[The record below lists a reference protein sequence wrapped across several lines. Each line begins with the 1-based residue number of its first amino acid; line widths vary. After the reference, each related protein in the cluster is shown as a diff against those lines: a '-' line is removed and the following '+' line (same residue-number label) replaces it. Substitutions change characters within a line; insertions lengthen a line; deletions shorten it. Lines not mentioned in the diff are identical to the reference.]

1 MKSTTSATLL
11 LVATFLLGGVAGGLA
26 HYLYRNHVA
35 SAASR
40 QPVRSRINPGDIA
53 QQMAKELELDEHQTE
68 ELRAI
73 FKNGRDRYRA
83 LSLQFRPQYEA
94 LRKETNDEIRQIL
107 RPEQAAR
114 YDAFLAEVDKRRRDR
129 LPPQR

>member
-11 LVATFLLGGVAGGLA
+11 LVATFLLGGVTGGIA

-35 SAASR
+35 SAYSR
-40 QPVRSRINPGDIA
+40 QPARRINPGDIA
-53 QQMAKELELDEHQTE
+53 QQMAKELQLDEQQTE

-83 LSLQFRPQYEA
+83 LSLQFRPQYES
-94 LRKETNDEIRQIL
+94 LRKETNDQIRQIL

-114 YDAFLAEVDKRRRDR
+114 YDAFLKEVNNRRRDR
-129 LPPQR
+129 PPPQR

>member
-11 LVATFLLGGVAGGLA
+11 LVATFLLGGVTGGIA
-26 HYLYRNHVA
+26 HYLYRNHIA
-35 SAASR
+35 SASSR
-40 QPVRSRINPGDIA
+40 QPVRRSNPADIA
-53 QQMAKELELDEHQTE
+53 QQMAKELQLDEQQTE

-73 FKNGRDRYRA
+73 FKNGRERYRS

-114 YDAFLAEVDKRRRDR
+114 YDAFLAEVNKRRRER
-129 LPPQR
+129 PPPQR